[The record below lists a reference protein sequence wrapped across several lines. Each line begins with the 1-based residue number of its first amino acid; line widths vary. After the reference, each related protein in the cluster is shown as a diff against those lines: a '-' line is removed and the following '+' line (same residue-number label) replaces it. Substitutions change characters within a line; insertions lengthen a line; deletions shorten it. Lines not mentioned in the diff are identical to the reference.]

1 MIYNK
6 LIPLWNNKGKYSELY
21 SFFPIIC
28 VLIIPIFYTFI
39 IFPFYYQE
47 KLYQLFAIENSI
59 FWISIFLVLLALTKL
74 IYNRKKIK
82 PYFFSK
88 NTALLFSY
96 LYIGIVFF
104 YIILNFILIGFNEFY
119 SGCHYCGNVLGGFE
133 LLRIIIFDLGT
144 VTILLLPACL
154 IIFRKNKVYL
164 LIHIV
169 TTILIL
175 SYYYVGSYRNQLLPI
190 IFLFFLIF
198 INNYRPLFKKI
209 FFILFLFLSPVAAIS
224 MAFYHYFKNSDSPLT
239 LYDYFSMNEFY
250 SNYNNFIIYES
261 GFSLDLPFSGS
272 SYLGPFLHKLNSLID
287 TGFVTSA
294 SQMAQYMDTG
304 IGYGFS
310 PLLEALLNFGDLF
323 LFGSLIVAFT
333 IYISI
338 TLIMFSKND
347 LISTIY
353 FSLFIFFVFNINRV
367 DFTSAFNIYFHKLI
381 LIWLFTFF
389 TNTRVNHEKK

>member
-1 MIYNK
+1 M
-6 LIPLWNNKGKYSELY
+6 
-21 SFFPIIC
+21 
-28 VLIIPIFYTFI
+28 
-39 IFPFYYQE
+39 
-47 KLYQLFAIENSI
+47 
-59 FWISIFLVLLALTKL
+59 
-74 IYNRKKIK
+74 
-82 PYFFSK
+82 
-88 NTALLFSY
+88 
-96 LYIGIVFF
+96 
-104 YIILNFILIGFNEFY
+104 
-119 SGCHYCGNVLGGFE
+119 
-133 LLRIIIFDLGT
+133 
-144 VTILLLPACL
+144 
-154 IIFRKNKVYL
+154 
-164 LIHIV
+164 
-169 TTILIL
+169 
-175 SYYYVGSYRNQLLPI
+175 GSYRNQLLPI

-323 LFGSLIVAFT
+323 LFGALIVAFT